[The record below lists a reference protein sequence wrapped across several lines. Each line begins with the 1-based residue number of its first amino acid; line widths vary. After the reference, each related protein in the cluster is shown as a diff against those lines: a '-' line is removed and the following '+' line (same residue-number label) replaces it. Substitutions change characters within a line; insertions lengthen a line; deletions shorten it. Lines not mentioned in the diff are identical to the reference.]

1 MRRDAKATMVQ
12 HLSDEFRL
20 TPADAELAL
29 DRTYGGVVRA
39 ATGKIANCPA
49 KDKDPIAWVS
59 FQKCLKQPDLIA
71 TIYPQ
76 SAKPP
81 TKP

>member
-39 ATGKIANCPA
+39 ATALVATVVRWVACPELVNR
-49 KDKDPIAWVS
+49 DQRLRRS
-59 FQKCLKQPDLIA
+59 SRQC
-71 TIYPQ
+71 
-76 SAKPP
+76 S
-81 TKP
+81 